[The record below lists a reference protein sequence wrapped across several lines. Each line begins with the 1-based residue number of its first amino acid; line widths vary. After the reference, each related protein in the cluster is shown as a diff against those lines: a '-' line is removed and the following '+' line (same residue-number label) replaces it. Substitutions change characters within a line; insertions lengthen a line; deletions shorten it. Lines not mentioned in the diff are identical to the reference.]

1 MENLNGVKSSAAT
14 MAQNSFAFLKS
25 NWMSIVAVILVG
37 VLGYYLYNNFFVN
50 STLYN
55 VNRENLE
62 NNENSNKTANLMLFF
77 VDWCPHCKTAKPEWE
92 NLKSQYEG
100 KNINGYTVVFTE
112 YNCTTESAETEEL
125 MNKYNIEGYPTVKL
139 LKDNQIIE
147 YDAKPTKST
156 MEQFLHTV
164 L

>member
-14 MAQNSFAFLKS
+14 MAQNSFVFLKS
-25 NWMSIVAVILVG
+25 NWMSIVAVILLG
-37 VLGYYLYNNFFVN
+37 VLGYYMYNHFFVN
-50 STLYN
+50 NTLYN

-125 MNKYNIEGYPTVKL
+125 MNKYSIEGYPTVKL

>member
-14 MAQNSFAFLKS
+14 MAQNSFVFLKS
-25 NWMSIVAVILVG
+25 NWMSIVAVILLG
-37 VLGYYLYNNFFVN
+37 VLGYYMYNHFFVN

-100 KNINGYTVVFTE
+100 KNINGYTVVFTRLL
-112 YNCTTESAETEEL
+112 NTTQNPPSPL
-125 MNKYNIEGYPTVKL
+125 WNNFYIRFFKLFYNIYYFWFKAL
-139 LKDNQIIE
+139 
-147 YDAKPTKST
+147 
-156 MEQFLHTV
+156 
-164 L
+164 